1 MKKQTKKSHRDD
13 TSLTVGEAQPNLRT
27 QHNPRTAII
36 TGGAGG
42 IGFGTAQQLA
52 SEGFNIV
59 IFDIKDESAVS
70 EKIAQLNAA
79 GSDTMYFCGDI
90 ARRDVCYAFVQKV
103 IDKYKKIDVLVNN
116 SGVAPKV
123 RADMIDTSEES
134 IDYVFG
140 VNIKGTFFMTQAVAR
155 RMIEQHAGIIINISS
170 VSAYASSVN
179 RPEYCI
185 SKSAISMMTTLFADR
200 LAADGI
206 RVYEIRPGVI
216 RTDMTAPVVE
226 KYDRLIA
233 DGVFPI
239 ERWGYPE
246 DVAKVV
252 SVFAAGTFPYSTGEV
267 INVDGGFHLRKL

>member
-1 MKKQTKKSHRDD
+1 MQK
-13 TSLTVGEAQPNLRT
+13 
-27 QHNPRTAII
+27 TAII

-42 IGFGTAQQLA
+42 IGFATAQKLVA
-52 SEGFNIV
+52 DGFNIA
-59 IFDIKDESAVS
+59 IFDIKDTSAVS
-70 EKIAQLNAA
+70 EKLAELNTA
-79 GSDTMYFCGDI
+79 GSDTLYFRGDI
-90 ARRDVCYAFVQKV
+90 AKVEDCYSFVKAV
-103 IDKYKKIDVLVNN
+103 IEKYNKIDLLVNN

-123 RADMIDTSEES
+123 RADMLDTTEES
-134 IDYVFG
+134 IDFVFSI
-140 VNIKGTFFMTQAVAR
+140 NIKGTFFMTQAVAR
-155 RMIEQHAGIIINISS
+155 RMVEQNDGIIVNISS

-179 RPEYCI
+179 RPEYCM

-200 LAADGI
+200 LASHGI

-246 DVAKVV
+246 DVAKAV
-252 SVFAAGTFPYSTGEV
+252 SAFAGGAFPYSTGEV